1 MKKMMLFLAFLLMI
15 GQISAQNKKVK
26 VAVMDFKNGVGVEKE
41 EVIGLSDM
49 LINSLYET
57 GKFSIIERS
66 QLNKVLEE
74 QGFQASEL
82 CDEQLVQVGKIL
94 GVNSILVGTVNFMA
108 SKKNYDGSF
117 EGEYNVDVRAVD
129 VESGKIVTT
138 AGATKKSS
146 QTYRE
151 MMKKISRQL
160 AKNLADEKEADFETA
175 HFREKGF
182 VIRPEIGWSFAV
194 KEPSF
199 RDDEYTIRGLSAQF
213 SIGYQAGPHLFLGV
227 VGGYGGVCKK
237 GSEKIARINPTIGGD
252 IRWYLIDHE
261 YSFLIDVRGGWGK
274 GRMEDCYYY
283 DWYCDHDRLYNLY
296 FLQISGGFA
305 LGNVEISAGWHST
318 FHSAS
323 SININLSYRFGN
335 FKKWW

>member
-1 MKKMMLFLAFLLMI
+1 MLFLALLLMI

-182 VIRPEIGWSFAV
+182 VIRPEIGWSFAE
-194 KEPSF
+194 KERWSAAHAV
-199 RDDEYTIRGLSAQF
+199 RGLSAQF

-227 VGGYGGVCKK
+227 VGGYGGVCKD
-237 GSEKIARINPTIGGD
+237 GSEKMARINPTIGGD

-261 YSFLIDVRGGWGK
+261 YSF
-274 GRMEDCYYY
+274 
-283 DWYCDHDRLYNLY
+283 
-296 FLQISGGFA
+296 FLFC
-305 LGNVEISAGWHST
+305 
-318 FHSAS
+318 
-323 SININLSYRFGN
+323 
-335 FKKWW
+335 